1 MRGRR
6 PRGRDSSRPML
17 REGLTRRGRPES
29 RDADRVDGAPRGGA
43 AARRRHRLGAGAA
56 AHAGRL
62 PDPRA
67 GRSRGGHL
75 HGRQRLRLHRSAL
88 RSDPHRR
95 PDRVGR
101 RLPRRRRDPPLRR
114 HGTRPDDGGIA
125 VGGGSRGHGRRR
137 RPLRGGHG
145 ERCARHRC
153 PGGLPASRT
162 DGQATPQHPGRRP
175 AESHRRRA
183 RGGRMTASGTLMR
196 SEIEGLPLIH
206 RGKVRETYEV
216 DDRHLLLVATDRLSA
231 FDVVF
236 EQPIPDKGAVLTRLS
251 AWWLEQL
258 AGLGRS
264 HFVSADRERLPE
276 PARTRELSPRSML
289 VRRAERVDAE
299 CVVRGYLAGSGWAEY
314 GRTGAVCGHRL
325 PDGLREADRL
335 PEPIF
340 TPSTKAEVGH
350 DENISRQQLADL
362 VGADLAQQLEERS
375 IALYAEGAR
384 RAEAVG
390 LILADTKFEFGFI
403 DGSLAVI
410 DEVLT
415 PDSSR
420 FWDAEQY
427 APGSSPQSFDKQ
439 FVRDFVA
446 ATGWNK
452 EPPAPT
458 LPDEVIAG
466 TRDRYVAAFE
476 RLTGRPWEASA

>member
-1 MRGRR
+1 
-6 PRGRDSSRPML
+6 
-17 REGLTRRGRPES
+17 LT
-29 RDADRVDGAPRGGA
+29 VTN
-43 AARRRHRLGAGAA
+43 
-56 AHAGRL
+56 
-62 PDPRA
+62 
-67 GRSRGGHL
+67 
-75 HGRQRLRLHRSAL
+75 AL
-88 RSDPHRR
+88 LS
-95 PDRVGR
+95 
-101 RLPRRRRDPPLRR
+101 
-114 HGTRPDDGGIA
+114 TR
-125 VGGGSRGHGRRR
+125 
-137 RPLRGGHG
+137 
-145 ERCARHRC
+145 
-153 PGGLPASRT
+153 
-162 DGQATPQHPGRRP
+162 
-175 AESHRRRA
+175 
-183 RGGRMTASGTLMR
+183 
-196 SEIEGLPLIH
+196 IEGLQLNH

-251 AWWLEQL
+251 AWWFEQL
-258 AGLGRS
+258 AAAGRS
-264 HFVSADRERLPE
+264 HFVSADPERLPE
-276 PARTRELSPRSML
+276 PARAPDLASRSML

-314 GRTGAVCGHRL
+314 RRDGTICGQRL

-350 DENISRQQLADL
+350 DENISRNALADL
-362 VGADLAQQLEERS
+362 VGADLARQLEDRS
-375 IALYAEGAR
+375 IALYVEGAR

-403 DGSLAVI
+403 DGELAVI

-420 FWDAEQY
+420 FWDGEHY

-446 ATGWNK
+446 GTGWNK
-452 EPPAPT
+452 EPPAPH
-458 LPDEVIAG
+458 LPDAVISG

-476 RLTGRPWEASA
+476 RLTGRSWESA